1 MKDLNHDPGV
11 EEMIRLSGNG
21 SRSFSMLIFLSVMLF
36 LPGAA
41 ESATK
46 ILAEDVK
53 AAISDYVEK
62 NHPWPS
68 GNVRVHFQSKIS
80 DAVFPQDL
88 VTLEVSSRPEEDFI
102 ENATFTVGLY
112 SGRSLLQEMTVR
124 VILEVLTDVVVSN
137 RALTRN
143 REIAAADVRVLKKW
157 VRRIP
162 ANVATMPSDVIGK
175 VLTLNLNQNS
185 EITKNILRT
194 PLLIKRRSVVRIALE
209 NDNLSV
215 TTLGISEEDGAA
227 DKIIR
232 VKNLSSNRTIYA
244 RVIGDSLVRVEY

>member
-1 MKDLNHDPGV
+1 
-11 EEMIRLSGNG
+11 
-21 SRSFSMLIFLSVMLF
+21 MLIVLSVILF

-41 ESATK
+41 LSATR
-46 ILAEDVK
+46 IAADDVK
-53 AAISDYVEK
+53 TAISDYVEK

-80 DAVFPQDL
+80 DAVFPQDS
-88 VTLEVSSRPEEDFI
+88 VTIEVSGRPEEDFI
-102 ENATFTVGLY
+102 ENATFMVGLY
-112 SGRSLLQEMTVR
+112 VGKSLIQQMMVR

-143 REIAAADVRVLKKW
+143 REIAAEDVRVLKRW

-162 ANVATMPSDVIGK
+162 ANVVTMPSEVIGK
-175 VLTLNLNQNS
+175 VLTMNLNQNS

-194 PLLIKRRSVVRIALE
+194 PLLIKRKSVVRITLE

-215 TTLGISEEDGAA
+215 TTMGISEEDGAA

-244 RVIGDSLVRVEY
+244 KVIGDSLVRVEY

>member
-1 MKDLNHDPGV
+1 MV
-11 EEMIRLSGNG
+11 RSSGNVC
-21 SRSFSMLIFLSVMLF
+21 RSFSMLIILSVILF

-41 ESATK
+41 EPATK
-46 ILAEDVK
+46 IPAEDVK
-53 AAISDYVEK
+53 AAISAYVEK

-68 GNVRVHFQSKIS
+68 GNVRVNFQSKIS
-80 DAVFPQDL
+80 DAVFPQDS

-102 ENATFTVGLY
+102 ENAAFTVGLY
-112 SGRSLLQEMTVR
+112 SGKSLLREMTVR
-124 VILEVLTDVVVSN
+124 VMLEVLTDIVVSN

-143 REIAAADVRVLKKW
+143 CEITAEDVRVLKKW

-162 ANVATMPSDVIGK
+162 ANVVTMPSDVIGK

-194 PLLIKRRSVVRIALE
+194 PLLIKRRSIVRIAIE

-215 TTLGISEEDGAA
+215 TTLGISEEDGVA